1 MNWLLP
7 GFLAG
12 GLLVGLPVALHFLR
26 SRPKTEIRF
35 PSLRFLGE
43 SALRDTRKHRLR
55 RWLTLA
61 LRMLVI
67 LLLAG
72 AFARPF
78 WKNKQAEHQTAV
90 LVAIDNSMSMQT
102 GQRWEKLRQQA
113 LSSLD
118 QLGPGDQAGLL
129 IINPAPRWL
138 VPMTADL
145 ATVRSTLQEMKPG
158 FETTR
163 YPAAMRLAAEALAAQ
178 SAHKK
183 ILVWMA
189 DEQRLGWLGATF
201 DRSLPPDIEIQ
212 CGAIE
217 PPPERQASITSTRWT
232 PNPKGGTI
240 ELSIRLYSP
249 ASDER
254 HIEVRSRDTV
264 LATQNV
270 KLAQNAENKV
280 RLQVPFPANQTIE
293 GLKVTMTP
301 DALPADDIAWIVV
314 TPPTSSKVLNEPP
327 PSGTDFLA
335 HALGSTHKLNDNPM
349 EAVAFPESDWP
360 QASVV
365 IAQGGKPFSE
375 HYRANLDRFAK
386 GGGALWIFID
396 GSQEQRDWLAQR
408 GIHFAERTPEN
419 DPWTLRDWD
428 AESPLL
434 SAFGSDGLF
443 SLMDVEFY
451 QGYDLTG
458 DGITPVANWPDGS
471 AAIASVSSGGQ
482 RFLICGFPPSR
493 EATDWMVRPSFV
505 PFVHQA
511 VRWLA
516 SLNSSARD
524 WRIGE
529 MIPLPS
535 EKGTWKTIDSSTQE
549 PPREV
554 SGGVQPQAPGL
565 YEYSDGK
572 SRALYAVNTPVTES
586 DLAPWPDADLLTRL
600 QSQRPG
606 VPAEQ
611 HSLAAGPMVSDE
623 VAESQQRLWWWLL
636 AACALGLLAEVALAN
651 RTSA

>member
-12 GLLVGLPVALHFLR
+12 SLLVGLPIALHFLR
-26 SRPKTEIRF
+26 SKPKTEVRF

-61 LRMLVI
+61 LRTLVI

-78 WKNKQAEHQTAV
+78 WKNKQAEHQTAL

-113 LSSLD
+113 LASLD
-118 QLGPGDQAGLL
+118 QLAPGDQAGLL
-129 IINPAPRWL
+129 MINPAPRWL
-138 VPMTADL
+138 IPMTADL
-145 ATVRSTLQEMKPG
+145 AAVRTALQEMKPG

-163 YPAAMRLAAEALAAQ
+163 YPAAMRLAGEALAAQ
-178 SAHKK
+178 PARKK

-189 DEQRLGWLGATF
+189 DEQRLGWVGTPFDQSLPAGIDIQFGAT
-201 DRSLPPDIEIQ
+201 
-212 CGAIE
+212 E
-217 PPPERQASITSTRWT
+217 PAPERQAAITSTRWT
-232 PNPKGGTI
+232 PEAKGGVI
-240 ELSIRLYSP
+240 ELSIRLYNPS
-249 ASDER
+249 ADER
-254 HIEVRSRDTV
+254 LIEIRSRDTV
-264 LATQNV
+264 LTSQKV
-270 KLAQNAENKV
+270 KLAQSTENKV
-280 RLQVPFPANQTIE
+280 RLQVPIPAGQTLD

-301 DALPADDIAWIVV
+301 DALPADDIAWIAV
-314 TPPTSSKVLNEPP
+314 TPPTASKVLNEPP

-335 HALGSTHKLNDNPM
+335 HALGSTRKLNDNPL
-349 EAVAFPESDWP
+349 ESVALPETEWP
-360 QASVV
+360 LASVV
-365 IAQGGKPFSE
+365 IAQGGTAFSDQ
-375 HYRANLDRFAK
+375 YRANLDRFAK

-396 GSQEQRDWLAQR
+396 GSPEQKNWLAQR
-408 GIHFAERTPEN
+408 GVHVAERTPESE
-419 DPWTLRDWD
+419 PWTLRDWD

-451 QGYDLTG
+451 RGYDLTG

-482 RFLICGFPPSR
+482 KFLICGFPPDR
-493 EATDWMVRPSFV
+493 ETTDWMVHPSFV

-516 SLNSSARD
+516 SLNSTARD
-524 WRIGE
+524 WRVGDT
-529 MIPLPS
+529 IPLPS
-535 EKGTWKTIDSSTQE
+535 EKGTWATIDSSRPE
-549 PPREV
+549 PSREV
-554 SGGVQPQAPGL
+554 SGGVQPPAPGL

-572 SRALYAVNTPVTES
+572 SRALYAVNTPIMES
-586 DLAPWPDADLLTRL
+586 DLAPWPDAGLLARL
-600 QSQRPG
+600 QSQQPG
-606 VPAEQ
+606 ATAQ
-611 HSLAAGPMVSDE
+611 KRSLAGPVVSDE